1 MSIGVDAARDSH
13 AKPPSSA
20 SLASRTATSAST
32 SRPLPTRA
40 RAPTSTPP
48 PALFKTKF
56 SSHEY
61 SLSSLGD
68 RRARASRVV
77 PPSAPSRARDRSAS
91 ASSARRGLV
100 DAPMVTDGGLVDGV
114 DRADVVVDP
123 SLAPNPVTH
132 RGVAPFPKSSPR
144 RAFALSSRVSM
155 SAVRRPSARPSV
167 RSRARD
173 RRRPFPSIVPARFAR
188 RRASPSRARD
198 ASREKR
204 VARALFRGERFFA
217 RSFAR
222 SPETHGAFR
231 LADDV
236 EIARFDSP
244 TRAIAAPRSRAWMMG
259 RGA

>member
-1 MSIGVDAARDSH
+1 
-13 AKPPSSA
+13 
-20 SLASRTATSAST
+20 
-32 SRPLPTRA
+32 
-40 RAPTSTPP
+40 
-48 PALFKTKF
+48 
-56 SSHEY
+56 
-61 SLSSLGD
+61 
-68 RRARASRVV
+68 
-77 PPSAPSRARDRSAS
+77 
-91 ASSARRGLV
+91 
-100 DAPMVTDGGLVDGV
+100 MVTDGGLVDGV

-173 RRRPFPSIVPARFAR
+173 RRRPFPSIAPARFAR

-217 RSFAR
+217 RSSRDHRRPTARFDWLTTSRSRVSIRRRAR
-222 SPETHGAFR
+222 SPR
-231 LADDV
+231 RDR
-236 EIARFDSP
+236 AR
-244 TRAIAAPRSRAWMMG
+244 G
-259 RGA
+259 

>member
-61 SLSSLGD
+61 SLSSLGA
-68 RRARASRVV
+68 RRARPRSQRLGEQR
-77 PPSAPSRARDRSAS
+77 PSRARRRPHGHRRR
-91 ASSARRGLV
+91 ARRRRRSRRRRRRSI
-100 DAPMVTDGGLVDGV
+100 A
-114 DRADVVVDP
+114 RAEP
-123 SLAPNPVTH
+123 RHA
-132 RGVAPFPKSSPR
+132 PR
-144 RAFALSSRVSM
+144 RRALSEIVAASRLRAVVPRQH
-155 SAVRRPSARPSV
+155 VRRPPSV
-167 RSRARD
+167 RASV
-173 RRRPFPSIVPARFAR
+173 RPFAR
-188 RRASPSRARD
+188 
-198 ASREKR
+198 
-204 VARALFRGERFFA
+204 
-217 RSFAR
+217 AR

-244 TRAIAAPRSRAWMMG
+244 TRAIAATRSRAWMMG

>member
-100 DAPMVTDGGLVDGV
+100 DAPTVTDGGLVDGV

-173 RRRPFPSIVPARFAR
+173 RSIDDARSLRSRPRASRVVAR
-188 RRASPSRARD
+188 RRLARATRR
-198 ASREKR
+198 AKKR

-244 TRAIAAPRSRAWMMG
+244 TRAIAATRRA
-259 RGA
+259 RG

>member
-100 DAPMVTDGGLVDGV
+100 DAPTVTDGGLVDGV

-167 RSRARD
+167 RSRAFPK
-173 RRRPFPSIVPARFAR
+173 RPFPSIAPARFAR

-217 RSFAR
+217 RSYRRPTARFDWLTTSRSRVSIRRRAR
-222 SPETHGAFR
+222 SPR
-231 LADDV
+231 RDR
-236 EIARFDSP
+236 AR
-244 TRAIAAPRSRAWMMG
+244 G
-259 RGA
+259 